1 MMHPRRFDWEAHKKT
16 LIRELREARRS
27 LETSNERLDAVR
39 QIVDEWGRQRDDPYG
54 MEYDWYYK
62 DKYFKLRDALEGKK

>member
-1 MMHPRRFDWEAHKKT
+1 MMHPRRFDWEAHKKA